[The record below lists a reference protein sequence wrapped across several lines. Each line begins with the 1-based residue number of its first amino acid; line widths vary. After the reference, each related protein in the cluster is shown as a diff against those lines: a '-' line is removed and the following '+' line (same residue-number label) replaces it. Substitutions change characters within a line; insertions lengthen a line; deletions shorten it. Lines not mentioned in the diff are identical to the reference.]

1 MSKRYD
7 ANVNITIEVPDED
20 MLFQEAGAFDD
31 NDEDDMTVEQALSN
45 LLESEQPTFEI
56 GLSGASAF
64 IVAAERVTY
73 LDG

>member
-1 MSKRYD
+1 MAKRYD

-20 MLFQEAGAFDD
+20 AVIDEVANGDD
-31 NDEDDMTVEQALSN
+31 DERLDIETALMD
-45 LLESEQPTFEI
+45 LIESEQPTFEI

-64 IVAAERVTY
+64 IVAAEKVTY

>member
-1 MSKRYD
+1 MKRYD
-7 ANVNITIEVPDED
+7 ANVNITIMVPDEQAVLD
-20 MLFQEAGAFDD
+20 EVHDPDD
-31 NDEDDMTVEQALSN
+31 EENVDVEDALME

-56 GLSGASAF
+56 GLSGANAF